1 MALKR
6 MTFLLCI
13 LAFAVSTH
21 AQGQQDPQAISV
33 LTQSLTAMGGLS
45 AVNGIQDY
53 TETGTITYNWANAP
67 VQAPVTV
74 QSMGVT
80 TFRFDSSLSN
90 GTQTWAVDGMT
101 GVLIAPDG
109 TRQPAA
115 FYNLYTAGSLA
126 LPALRVAAV
135 LQSPA
140 LNITY
145 IGPVTLNGN
154 ATYQI
159 HCVLPSDPSNPLPPG
174 LTAYGTFDL
183 FIDATSLLVD
193 SLQETAYSNSN
204 SQVSFAHEI
213 DFSDYQIVSGVSA
226 PFAITE
232 SVGGQQTWTIALT
245 SLSFNSG
252 LTESVFTP

>member
-1 MALKR
+1 MGLKR

-13 LAFAVSTH
+13 LASAVSTQ
-21 AQGQQDPQAISV
+21 AQAQQDPQAISV
-33 LTQSLTAMGGLS
+33 LTQSLTAMGGLT
-45 AVNGIQDY
+45 AVNGIQDF
-53 TETGTITYNWANAP
+53 TETGSITYNWANAP

-101 GVLIAPDG
+101 GVLIAPAG
-109 TRQPAA
+109 TRQPSA
-115 FYNLYTAGSLA
+115 FYNLYTAGSLT
-126 LPALRVAAV
+126 LPALRVVAV
-135 LQSPA
+135 LQSSS

-145 IGPVTLNGN
+145 VGPVTLNGN

-159 HCVLPSDPSNPLPPG
+159 HCVLPSNPSNPLPPG

-183 FIDATSLLVD
+183 YIDATSLLVD
-193 SLQETAYSNSN
+193 SLQETTYSNSN
-204 SQVSFAHEI
+204 RQVSFAHEI
-213 DFSDYQIVSGVSA
+213 DFSNYQIVSGVSA

-232 SVGGQQTWTIALT
+232 SVGGQQTWTMALN